1 MAGQTLPQF
10 SRRISQVADNIARNA
25 DRLTRRVALAADQ
38 AVVMETPVDTGRA
51 KSNWI
56 VTLGSPSG
64 ATINAYSEGE
74 GGSTAAANEAAAQA
88 QAESVISGYDGDA
101 GLEIHITN
109 NLPYIEELNQ
119 GSSMQAAPGYVEQAL
134 VQVLSIIRGGVIKLT
149 GSSGTSTYG
158 I

>member
-1 MAGQTLPQF
+1 
-10 SRRISQVADNIARNA
+10 
-25 DRLTRRVALAADQ
+25 
-38 AVVMETPVDTGRA
+38 METPVDTGRA